1 MNAQPCNHDS
11 QHPLAGK
18 SVSSGSGVAQI
29 RRLTPADATA
39 LRTLRLSALL
49 ESPTSFAGSFNDEAA
64 QPLSD
69 TEQRLMPRDGSAV
82 LGAFVNHAL
91 VGSIGIKRESM
102 AKLTHKAG
110 LWGMFVAPERRGEG
124 IARMLVTEALNEAKS
139 FGGVRQVMLT
149 VNAVNANA
157 IALYEAMGFV
167 TYGVEPCGMLVAGL
181 FYDEHL
187 MVRMLT
193 EPKAG
198 EHQDAGDENGTPIS
212 GRKTRPG
219 LTLAQTELAQLMSD
233 ISEEQYFAGW
243 LSGLEYDLW
252 ALLQDDDPDHT
263 SAFRGTHPQDIG
275 RLRELSAVTGGWI
288 VWSDH
293 AGCDI
298 EHVPMRQWE
307 TLYASRLLRQKSD
320 PAHRS

>member
-11 QHPLAGK
+11 QHPLADK
-18 SVSSGSGVAQI
+18 SVSSGAGVAQI
-29 RRLTPADATA
+29 LLLTPADATA
-39 LRTLRLSALL
+39 LRTLRLAALL
-49 ESPTSFAGSFNDEAA
+49 ESPTSFAGSLNDEAA

-82 LGAFVNHAL
+82 LGAFVNDAL
-91 VGSIGIKRESM
+91 VGSIGIKRERM

-110 LWGMFVAPERRGEG
+110 LWGMFVAPEHRGEG
-124 IARMLVTEALNEAKS
+124 IARMLVTEALNVAKS
-139 FGGVRQVMLT
+139 FGGVRQVMLY

-157 IALYEAMGFV
+157 IALYESMGFV

-198 EHQDAGDENGTPIS
+198 EHQDAGDENGTSIS
-212 GRKTRPG
+212 GRRTRPG

-252 ALLQDDDPDHT
+252 ALLQHDDPDHT
-263 SAFRGTHPQDIG
+263 GAFRGTHPRDIR

-293 AGCDI
+293 ADRDI
-298 EHVPMRQWE
+298 EHVPMSQWE
-307 TLYASRLLRQKSD
+307 TLYASQLLRQKSD
-320 PAHRS
+320 AAHQS